1 MTRTMTRAQLSESIY
16 QEVGLSR
23 NESAELLEMVLAEI
37 STALV
42 HSETVKISSF
52 GSFSVRQKGERIGR
66 NPKTGDEVPILPRK
80 VLVFRPSQ
88 LLKARIRGEDV
99 SGMTDEDED
108 VPAPQKP
115 PVGPAGFSSSET

>member
-1 MTRTMTRAQLSESIY
+1 MTEKTVTRAQIGEAVY

-23 NESAELLEMVLAEI
+23 SESATLLENVLNEMED
-37 STALV
+37 ALARG
-42 HSETVKISSF
+42 ETVKISSF

-88 LLKARIRGEDV
+88 VLKNRINGREPGEE
-99 SGMTDEDED
+99 TDDD
-108 VPAPQKP
+108 L
-115 PVGPAGFSSSET
+115 